1 MKQKTKS
8 YIYSI
13 LIALGV
19 GGLSALFTSGNMD
32 IYEKII
38 RPPLSPPSI
47 LFPIVWTVLFILMGI
62 SAAMIKNTNVASLRS
77 RDSALLTYGISLV
90 FNFFWSLIFFNL
102 QMYFF
107 AFLWLLALLYLIIK
121 TIIKY
126 YKIDKTA
133 ALLQI
138 PYLVWV
144 AFAGYLNFAVWYLNK

>member
-1 MKQKTKS
+1 MKQKTKN

-32 IYEKII
+32 IYKEIVK
-38 RPPLSPPSI
+38 PPLSPPSI
-47 LFPIVWTVLFILMGI
+47 LFPIVWSILFTLMSI
-62 SAAMIKNTNVASLRS
+62 SAAMIKNNNIASLHS

-107 AFLWLLALLYLIIK
+107 AFLWLLALLYFIIK

-144 AFAGYLNFAVWYLNK
+144 TFAGYLNFAIWYLNR